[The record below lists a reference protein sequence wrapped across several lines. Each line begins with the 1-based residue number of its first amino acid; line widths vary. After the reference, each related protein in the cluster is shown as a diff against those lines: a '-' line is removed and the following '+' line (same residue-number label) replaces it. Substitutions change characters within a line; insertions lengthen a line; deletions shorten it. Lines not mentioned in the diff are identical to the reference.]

1 MLPVSNYRQ
10 NTLATGKDRLDF
22 DKCTKVRD
30 VQQRFGASHKPMISV
45 VPCAKRCFVKFALL
59 GRFNFA

>member
-30 VQQRFGASHKPMISV
+30 VQQRFGASHKPMFCYAAPLDGLLS
-45 VPCAKRCFVKFALL
+45 AL
-59 GRFNFA
+59 GMP